1 MTSFDVGPLV
11 LGANTFGWTATR
23 DEAFAVLDAFL
34 AAGGRMIDTSDSYGK
49 GASEEILGEWM
60 TSRNARDSVLVATKV
75 SQLETRP
82 GLSAANIAAAA
93 EDSLRR
99 LNTDRIDLYYAH
111 RDDPEVEQE
120 ESFGAF
126 HELVQTGKVRRVGV
140 SNFSPERLQSAV
152 AVIVANG
159 LTPITASQDH
169 YNLVERALESTLL
182 PVLREHG
189 IVEHPYFSLA
199 SGYLTGKY
207 RPGVEVDSARARLV
221 QRYADSD
228 PGSAIL
234 SVLDEVAS
242 ERGVSQSAVALSW
255 LRQQPGVGA
264 PIASARVVEQLPA
277 LVESFDLELSAEE
290 LGRLS
295 ATSA

>member
-182 PVLREHG
+182 PVLREQG

-199 SGYLTGKY
+199 AGYLTGKY

>member
-182 PVLREHG
+182 PVLREQG